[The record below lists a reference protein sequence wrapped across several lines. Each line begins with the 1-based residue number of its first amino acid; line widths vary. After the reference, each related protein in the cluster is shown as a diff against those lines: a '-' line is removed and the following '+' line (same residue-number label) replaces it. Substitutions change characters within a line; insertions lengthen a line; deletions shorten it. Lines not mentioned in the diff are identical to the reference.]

1 MRKKKPPWWK
11 NEGEFLD
18 CPSQM
23 NSVAHPLL
31 QKQWS
36 TSASKPLEKLI
47 LAANGQFHAAKSIFS
62 AGKVEFFILTV
73 ATQQLT
79 TM

>member
-1 MRKKKPPWWK
+1 
-11 NEGEFLD
+11 
-18 CPSQM
+18 M